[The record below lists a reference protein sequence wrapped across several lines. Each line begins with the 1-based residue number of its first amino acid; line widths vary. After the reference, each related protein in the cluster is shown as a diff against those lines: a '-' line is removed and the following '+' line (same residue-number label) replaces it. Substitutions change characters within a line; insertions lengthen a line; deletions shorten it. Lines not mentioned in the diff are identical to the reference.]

1 MRTVVLSV
9 PLLLAG
15 CGAIPPGGIARAQQS
30 AQEFNMDAR
39 FGRSDFVL
47 ERVAPAAREDYA
59 THHRAWGTEV
69 HVADVE
75 MAGMRAKNEHEV
87 KVLVR
92 VSWYRGDQQ
101 ELRGTT
107 LEQVWHDKLMDWEL
121 VSEKRV
127 DGDVGLLGEA
137 IVYAEPEGARKPAR
151 FPTIRLGAGDDSPA
165 KAAPSE

>member
-1 MRTVVLSV
+1 MRTVLLS
-9 PLLLAG
+9 LFLAG

-39 FGRSDFVL
+39 FGRSEFVL
-47 ERVAPAAREDYA
+47 ERVAPAAREEYA
-59 THHRAWGTEV
+59 LHHRAWGTDV
-69 HVADVE
+69 HIADVE
-75 MAGMRAKNEHEV
+75 MAGMRAKDEHEV

-107 LEQVWHDKLMDWEL
+107 LEQVWRDKLIDWEL
-121 VSEKRV
+121 ASEKRV

-137 IVYAEPEGARKPAR
+137 IVYAEPEGPRKPSR
-151 FPTIRLGAGDDSPA
+151 FPTIRLGTGAGDEAPA
-165 KAAPSE
+165 PAPAE